1 MVVKK
6 FGEHYDTINLDVQ
19 LTDEEKK
26 LLEFIRKEIQKKLK
40 RKQPVKYNF
49 KKSMDTL
56 YKIYPKLK
64 KEEEKN
70 LIVLFCLIDKN
81 MSVEEISSLT
91 KLSLKTIDS
100 IVISHLYLFDENVSK
115 IVNEILERGYYS
127 SSQIINII
135 SLRGQIQYLNSLK
148 LEVERLKKEKIKKKI
163 I

>member
-1 MVVKK
+1 
-6 FGEHYDTINLDVQ
+6 
-19 LTDEEKK
+19 
-26 LLEFIRKEIQKKLK
+26 
-40 RKQPVKYNF
+40 
-49 KKSMDTL
+49 MDTL

-64 KEEEKN
+64 KEEGKN
-70 LIVLFCLIDKN
+70 LIVLTCLIDKN

-115 IVNEILERGYYS
+115 IMNEILERGYYS
-127 SSQIINII
+127 PSQIISII